1 MDDNTRQK
9 LLHKNENMIN
19 MVIERAKRDFPDEI
33 AIIGLTGS
41 FSTEDYHEKSDL
53 DLIIINNTNEGWGI
67 AKCFILEDVGYD
79 LYCTPWEPSI
89 EDKATLKNPG
99 VSCLVDLHIL
109 YCADQKYMDKWNAYK
124 KRALDALAQPIG
136 KECIARAKDHI
147 NKAKQEFANVMLLE
161 DLGGVRNA
169 SCNVLYNLVNALTNL
184 NNTYFKRGVK
194 RYLEE
199 ICSYEYVPH
208 HVEALYMAM
217 VNGKSIEAIRSS
229 AHNFLK
235 AMVEL
240 YEAMYEKFV
249 EKPIPTYENLT
260 GTYEELWCNYRNKV
274 LQCVVSGDKSYAY
287 HVAMG
292 AQHFLDEM
300 TEDRG
305 TIKIDLLQHFDSDN
319 LGLFKDKFLEAM
331 EKYLEEYT
339 KVGKNVVKY
348 ETFDEL
354 YRDFM

>member
-1 MDDNTRQK
+1 MDDKTRQK
-9 LLHKNENMIN
+9 LLDKNEKIIN
-19 MVIERAKRDFPDEI
+19 MVIERARRDFPDEI

-53 DLIIINNTNEGWGI
+53 DLIIINNTNDGWGI

-79 LYCTPWEPSI
+79 IYCTPWEPSI
-89 EDKATLKNPG
+89 EAKATLENPG
-99 VSCLVDLHIL
+99 ISCLVDLHIL
-109 YCADQKYMDKWNAYK
+109 YCADQKYMEKFNAYK
-124 KRALDALAQPIG
+124 KRALDSLAQPIG
-136 KECIARAKDHI
+136 KECIIRAKDHI
-147 NKAKQEFANVMLLE
+147 NKAKQDFADVMLLE
-161 DLGGVRNA
+161 DLREVRLA
-169 SCNVLYNLVNALTNL
+169 SCNVLYHLVNTLTNL

-208 HVEALYMAM
+208 NLEALYMAM
-217 VNGKSIEAIRSS
+217 VNAKNIEAIRS
-229 AHNFLK
+229 ATHNFLK
-235 AMVEL
+235 EIVGL
-240 YEAMYEKFV
+240 YEAMYQMFV
-249 EKPIPTYENLT
+249 EKPIPTFDNLT

-274 LQCVVSGDKSYAY
+274 LKSVVSGDKSYAY

-292 AQHFLDEM
+292 AQNFLDEM

-319 LGLFKDKFLEAM
+319 LGLFKDKYLEAM

-339 KVGKNVVKY
+339 KVGKSVVRY
-348 ETFDEL
+348 NTFDEL
-354 YRDFM
+354 YSDYL